1 MHLKIRTII
10 LAVFLIAVLILASET
25 EGFAMGN
32 WPTYRPGNQGGQ
44 HHGTQPLPPPQ
55 NGNYGGGGQGN
66 HNDGRRHHSVPE
78 PSTLLLIGT
87 GLVGLWAFRKKL
99 M

>member
-1 MHLKIRTII
+1 MYSKIRTVL

-32 WPTYRPGNQGGQ
+32 IPSYFPWNQGGQ
-44 HHGTQPLPPPQ
+44 HPVTQPLPPPQ
-55 NGNYGGGGQGN
+55 YGNYGGGGQG
-66 HNDGRRHHSVPE
+66 RHHSAPE
-78 PSTLLLIGT
+78 PSTLILIGT
-87 GLVGLWAFRKKL
+87 GFVGLWAFRKKL